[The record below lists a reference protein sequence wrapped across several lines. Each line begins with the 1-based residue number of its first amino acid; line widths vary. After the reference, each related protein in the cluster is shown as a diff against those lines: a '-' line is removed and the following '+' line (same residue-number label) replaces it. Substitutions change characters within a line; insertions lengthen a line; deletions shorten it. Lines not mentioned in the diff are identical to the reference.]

1 MLVHR
6 VWVRL
11 GPERNNLF
19 SCIFIARVRRDLE
32 VANLFSFLFFLFC
45 SIKMKQRGQ
54 RKCFVVGPKC
64 CMWNFPPWLVSA
76 QINNGVVK
84 VSSASA
90 FTAKCCWVPV
100 PAPCHSHCPALCPPE
115 GQGTGYPRGHPSLGQ
130 AGGAQSPQWGHS
142 SLWPGTGHC
151 LKCAAACQ
159 VHCSPHT
166 VTAVLKA
173 QPGRAQPSRGAS
185 TKDWLALQGVGP
197 KQAWKWCPF
206 NQHPHV
212 TFTVT
217 STCLTEIARIT
228 RSLPGLSPRSVS
240 GSLLHKD

>member
-90 FTAKCCWVPV
+90 FTAKVLLGAC
-100 PAPCHSHCPALCPPE
+100 PCTLPQPLPSLMPTW
-115 GQGTGYPRGHPSLGQ
+115 GTRHRLPRGPPFSGTSWGCPESTMGTQFLVARYRTLPRNVLQHVKCTALLTLSLLSWRHSQGELSLVGEQ
-130 AGGAQSPQWGHS
+130 AQRTDLLFRVLAQSRPEND
-142 SLWPGTGHC
+142 
-151 LKCAAACQ
+151 
-159 VHCSPHT
+159 V
-166 VTAVLKA
+166 
-173 QPGRAQPSRGAS
+173 PSINTHMS
-185 TKDWLALQGVGP
+185 
-197 KQAWKWCPF
+197 
-206 NQHPHV
+206 H
-212 TFTVT
+212 
-217 STCLTEIARIT
+217 
-228 RSLPGLSPRSVS
+228 
-240 GSLLHKD
+240 LL